1 MKAIDGLRPLGTWVR
16 AHGGRLALLL
26 GGTLAAGWA
35 AWHFVLNRPV
45 DVLTVVRSDLVQ
57 SVVAS
62 GQVIT
67 PSRAS
72 IAAEVTGRVTRVPVA
87 EGEAVRQGQ
96 LLIELDQSDERAAL
110 AQARA
115 AISQADA
122 KLLQLERSALPV
134 AEQALRQAQ
143 ANLTQT
149 ERAYQRTSDL
159 IASGFVSAAQLDD
172 AKRNLDVAQSQVRTA
187 ELQVANARPGGSDW
201 SVAMSARREAETAV
215 AVAQAKLDATTI
227 RAPAAGILI
236 ARSVEP
242 GDVAQPGKVLML
254 LAPAGETQV
263 VVNIDEKHLGK
274 LAVGQRALVSA
285 DAFPG
290 ETFAAELFYVN
301 PGIDAV
307 RGAVE
312 VKLRVPTPP
321 AYLRQDMTVSVD
333 IEVGRRSD
341 VLVVSSEALH
351 EAGTGHPWVLMVRG
365 GRARRQPVTVGM
377 RGDTSVEIVAGVS
390 PGDLLI
396 PVTNGAIRAG
406 QRVRAVVRPGSG
418 IP

>member
-1 MKAIDGLRPLGTWVR
+1 MSESSSQVNDRMKAIDGLRPLGTWVR
-16 AHGGRLALLL
+16 AHGGRLALLF
-26 GGTLAAGWA
+26 GGALVAAA
-35 AWHFVLNRPV
+35 AVWHFVLNRPV
-45 DVLTVVRSDLVQ
+45 DVLTVARSELVQ

-87 EGEAVRQGQ
+87 EGEAVREGQ

-122 KLLQLERSALPV
+122 KLRQLERSVLPV

-159 IASGFVSAAQLDD
+159 IASGFVSSAQLDD

-187 ELQVANARPGGSDW
+187 ELQVANARPDGSDW

-254 LAPAGETQV
+254 LAPAGETQI

-274 LAVGQRALVSA
+274 LAVGQRALVS
-285 DAFPG
+285 
-290 ETFAAELFYVN
+290 
-301 PGIDAV
+301 
-307 RGAVE
+307 
-312 VKLRVPTPP
+312 
-321 AYLRQDMTVSVD
+321 
-333 IEVGRRSD
+333 
-341 VLVVSSEALH
+341 
-351 EAGTGHPWVLMVRG
+351 
-365 GRARRQPVTVGM
+365 
-377 RGDTSVEIVAGVS
+377 
-390 PGDLLI
+390 
-396 PVTNGAIRAG
+396 
-406 QRVRAVVRPGSG
+406 
-418 IP
+418 